1 MARPT
6 SLGSMCGVILSNWVP
21 VDPPSFLSPSF
32 SRPTSQNFKATL
44 EFVFLSELVLVL
56 SIDILFELIYRI
68 EIFICQMWFTF
79 L

>member
-6 SLGSMCGVILSNWVP
+6 SLGSMCGVILCNWVP
-21 VDPPSFLSPSF
+21 IDLFFSSFLSPSF

-68 EIFICQMWFTF
+68 EIFIC
-79 L
+79 

>member
-6 SLGSMCGVILSNWVP
+6 SLGSMCGVILCNWAP
-21 VDPPSFLSPSF
+21 IDLFFSASCLSPSF

-68 EIFICQMWFTF
+68 EIFIC
-79 L
+79 

>member
-1 MARPT
+1 MVLF
-6 SLGSMCGVILSNWVP
+6 SLIGRQLTFLLFSS
-21 VDPPSFLSPSF
+21 SFLTLNF
-32 SRPTSQNFKATL
+32 HSQNFKATL

-68 EIFICQMWFTF
+68 EIFISQMWFTF